1 VNHIIL
7 KNGSKIF
14 FQRGLD
20 SRRNQRWTV
29 SRNLI
34 FRAHDPAT
42 PAACGGIVQSR
53 KMHRFGRQ
61 APGQIS
67 LHSIPRA
74 TLIAIGVG
82 LKLKPLASSYRPAHA
97 CRDE

>member
-1 VNHIIL
+1 
-7 KNGSKIF
+7 
-14 FQRGLD
+14 
-20 SRRNQRWTV
+20 
-29 SRNLI
+29 
-34 FRAHDPAT
+34 
-42 PAACGGIVQSR
+42 
-53 KMHRFGRQ
+53 MHRFGRQ